1 VIDSHDPLA
10 LEPLLSDAERA
21 VRDRVRAW
29 VAERWTPGVA
39 GWFEEARWPV
49 ELVPELGELGVLGMH
64 LEGHG
69 CPGGSAVEY
78 GLASLELE
86 AGDTALRTFCS
97 VQGSLAMGTIH
108 AHGSEEQKAEWL
120 PRMARGEAIGCFG
133 LTEPRAGSDPSAM
146 ETRARRDG
154 GDWILDGRKRWIGM
168 GSIADVAVV
177 WAKADDDEVRG
188 FLVPTD
194 ARGFSARDI
203 TGKLALRASVQCELD
218 LDGVRLPASAALPGA
233 GGLASVLECL
243 NGARYGIAWGAMGAA
258 RTCYEAALARAQA
271 REQFGKPIAAYQL
284 TQRKLVDMAIAVGR
298 GTLLALHLGRTWDA
312 GRLEPEHLSLAKL
325 DNTRVALGVARE
337 ARTIFGGDGI
347 TLAEPV
353 MRHMLNLEA
362 PYTYEGTAEVHTLI
376 AGEALTGHRAFA

>member
-1 VIDSHDPLA
+1 
-10 LEPLLSDAERA
+10 
-21 VRDRVRAW
+21 
-29 VAERWTPGVA
+29 
-39 GWFEEARWPV
+39 
-49 ELVPELGELGVLGMH
+49 MH
-64 LEGHG
+64 LEGYG
-69 CPGGSAVEY
+69 CPGGTAVDH

-108 AHGSEEQKAEWL
+108 AHGSDEQKAEWL

-133 LTEPRAGSDPSAM
+133 LTEPEAGSDPSAM

-154 GDWILDGRKRWIGM
+154 SDWVLDGRKRWIGM

-177 WAKADDDEVRG
+177 WAKADDEVRG
-188 FLVPTD
+188 FLVPAD
-194 ARGFSARDI
+194 VRGFTARDI
-203 TGKLALRASVQCELD
+203 TGKLALRASVQCELE
-218 LDGVRLPASAALPGA
+218 LDGVRLPASAALPA
-233 GGLASVLECL
+233 AEGLAAVLECL
-243 NGARYGIAWGAMGAA
+243 NGARYGITWGAMGAA

-271 REQFGKPIAAYQL
+271 RQQFGKPIAAYQL

-298 GTLLALHLGRTWDA
+298 GILLALHLGRTWDA

-325 DNTRVALGVARE
+325 DNTRTALAVARE

-353 MRHMLNLEA
+353 MRHMVNLEA
-362 PYTYEGTAEVHTLI
+362 PYTYEGTAEIHTLI